1 MPRPRKTRC
10 VHGHEYTEQ
19 NTRVDNSGRRRCR
32 ACDRLRKAG
41 LRTVPADVS
50 RWEERSIELRDK
62 AREVIRLLLN
72 KHIKG
77 STLSQGS
84 IADKAGC
91 RQPYVSRLNSALCKI
106 AETKDGDFNA
116 AADYLLDYPEG
127 IAAALLKH
135 GAG

>member
-32 ACDRLRKAG
+32 ACDRRRKAG

-50 RWEERSIELRDK
+50 RWEGRGIELRDK
-62 AREVIRLLLN
+62 AKEVIRLLLN
-72 KHIKG
+72 NHIRG
-77 STLSQGS
+77 GTLSQRG
-84 IADKAGC
+84 IAGKASCG
-91 RQPYVSRLNSALCKI
+91 QPYVSRLNTALCKL
-106 AETKDGDFNA
+106 AKTKNGDFEA
-116 AADYLLDYPEG
+116 AAEYLLDYPEG